1 MTKGDNRDKRG
12 KAMGADNQFLR
23 LTAMAETAREADRLD
38 GASCRLDGAL
48 CAGLL
53 AAWLAVVAEIA
64 RDVLDPTEET
74 DVREGQEML
83 LESFQRLTQAVGV
96 DQGKSRGAA

>member
-1 MTKGDNRDKRG
+1 MS
-12 KAMGADNQFLR
+12 ADNQFLR
-23 LTAMAETAREADRLD
+23 LTAMAETAREAN
-38 GASCRLDGAL
+38 RLDGAL

-53 AAWLAVVAEIA
+53 ASWLAVVAEIA

-83 LESFQRLTQAVGV
+83 LESFQRLTQAMGV
-96 DQGKSRGAA
+96 DQGKSRGTP